1 MKSSVRSIVAI
12 GVMALVPAIA
22 GAAAPARQD
31 KAAAKSSQAKPAT
44 HSTAGVVKSISD
56 SALVLSHP
64 GKQNADMTFDLN
76 SSTQREG
83 TIDTGSQVSVRYR
96 DEGSNHVATAVM
108 AQHGK
113 HAAHAAKP
121 TK

>member
-1 MKSSVRSIVAI
+1 MRSRVRALMAV
-12 GVMALVPAIA
+12 GVLALVPAIA

-44 HSTAGVVKSISD
+44 HSTTGVVKSITD

-64 GKQNADMTFDLN
+64 GKHSADMTFDLN
-76 SSTQREG
+76 SATQREG
-83 TIDTGSQVSVRYR
+83 TIDTGAQVSVRYR